1 MNGKESKHDYYH
13 PLLRGGTRDPKSYT
27 HGFSSNQIQTLSSVC
42 EAFVPPLSSTHHNQ
56 HIPKSLSQLSGAHS
70 PIPDEVAERLVRNG
84 LPEAVK
90 LISVFLILLSTRLG
104 SLIVC
109 GFVCLTW
116 RRWPFILKF
125 SELSLK
131 QREEILLKWSKQSF
145 IIPLRLVFVVL
156 KVICCYI
163 TFALTDENFENQA
176 LESIG
181 YHVNKEDEN
190 LNKTKKERPLERG
203 IIEMTYANDLNL
215 LNSLVS
221 KGLQV
226 KNDIED
232 NVYRVKCDVVIVG
245 SGSGGG
251 VAAAVL
257 ANFGLKVLVLEKGE
271 YFVPEDYSCLEGPSM
286 RELYESGGMLS
297 TIDGKTMIMSGTTVG
312 GGSAV
317 NWAATIKT
325 PEFVLRDW
333 AVNQKLPLF
342 GSNEY
347 QEAMDIVSKRLGVT
361 ENCTE
366 EGFQNKVIRKG
377 CENLGLKVERISR
390 NSSEDHY
397 CGACCYGCKTG
408 DKKGTDS
415 TWLVD
420 AVGNDAVILTG
431 CKAQKF
437 ILEENK
443 NGKAKRCLGVMANAV
458 SKNITTKLRIEA
470 RATIAAGGSLSTPP
484 LLISSGLKNQHI
496 GRNLHVHPVL
506 FAWGY
511 FPEPISGITGKS
523 HEGGILTS
531 LHKIESQE
539 SNYTA
544 LVEAAALGPASFA
557 ALFPWLSGLGI
568 KVGMARYTRTATLFT
583 LVRDQGSGKVKSE
596 GRIRYWLDDIDKENL
611 KTGLRR
617 ALKILVAAGAV
628 EVGTFR
634 SDGQSIKCE
643 GIKDGD
649 LEEFLDTVTA
659 AEGPESK
666 GDCWTMYA
674 SAHQMGSCKMGATDE
689 NGAVDENGESWE
701 AKDLFVFD
709 GSVLPTAV
717 GINPMLTIEATAYC
731 LSKRLANSLKKE

>member
-1 MNGKESKHDYYH
+1 MQ
-13 PLLRGGTRDPKSYT
+13 LL
-27 HGFSSNQIQTLSSVC
+27 Q
-42 EAFVPPLSSTHHNQ
+42 
-56 HIPKSLSQLSGAHS
+56 
-70 PIPDEVAERLVRNG
+70 
-84 LPEAVK
+84 
-90 LISVFLILLSTRLG
+90 
-104 SLIVC
+104 
-109 GFVCLTW
+109 
-116 RRWPFILKF
+116 
-125 SELSLK
+125 
-131 QREEILLKWSKQSF
+131 
-145 IIPLRLVFVVL
+145 
-156 KVICCYI
+156 
-163 TFALTDENFENQA
+163 TDENYKNRT

-181 YHVNKEDEN
+181 YRVNKEDKN

-203 IIEMTYANDLNL
+203 IIEMSCADDSTLI
-215 LNSLVS
+215 NSLVS
-221 KGLQV
+221 KGLEV
-226 KNDIED
+226 KKDVED

-257 ANFGLKVLVLEKGE
+257 ANPGLKVLVLEKGE

-286 RELYESGGMLS
+286 RELYESGGLLS
-297 TIDGKTMIMSGTTVG
+297 TIDGKTMVMSGTTVG

-342 GSNEY
+342 GSAEY
-347 QEAMDIVSKRLGVT
+347 QEAMNIVSKRLGVT

-377 CENLGLKVERISR
+377 CENLGLKVERIPR

-397 CGACCYGCKTG
+397 CGSCCYGCKTG

-420 AVGNDAVILTG
+420 AVGNNAVILTG

-443 NGKAKRCLGVMANAV
+443 NGKTERRCLGVMANAV
-458 SKNITTKLRIEA
+458 SKKIAVKLRIEA
-470 RATIAAGGSLSTPP
+470 RATIAAGGSLCTPP
-484 LLISSGLKNQHI
+484 LMISSGLKNQHI
-496 GRNLHVHPVL
+496 GKNLHLHPVL

-511 FPEPISGITGKS
+511 FPEPISEITGMS

-531 LHKIESQE
+531 LHKVESQE
-539 SNYTA
+539 SNFRA
-544 LVEAAALGPASFA
+544 LVEAAALGPGAFG
-557 ALFPWLSGLGI
+557 ALFPWLSGMSM

-583 LVRDQGSGKVKSE
+583 LVRDQGSGRVKSE
-596 GRIRYWLDDIDKENL
+596 GRIRYWLDDIDRENL

-659 AEGPESK
+659 AQGPESK
-666 GDCWTMYA
+666 GECWTMYG
-674 SAHQMGSCKMGATDE
+674 SAHQMSSCRMGATDQ

-717 GINPMLTIEATAYC
+717 GINPMLTIEATAFC
-731 LSKRLANSLKKE
+731 LSKRLANSLKIGG

>member
-1 MNGKESKHDYYH
+1 MQ
-13 PLLRGGTRDPKSYT
+13 LL
-27 HGFSSNQIQTLSSVC
+27 Q
-42 EAFVPPLSSTHHNQ
+42 
-56 HIPKSLSQLSGAHS
+56 
-70 PIPDEVAERLVRNG
+70 
-84 LPEAVK
+84 
-90 LISVFLILLSTRLG
+90 
-104 SLIVC
+104 
-109 GFVCLTW
+109 
-116 RRWPFILKF
+116 
-125 SELSLK
+125 
-131 QREEILLKWSKQSF
+131 
-145 IIPLRLVFVVL
+145 
-156 KVICCYI
+156 
-163 TFALTDENFENQA
+163 TDENYKNRT

-181 YHVNKEDEN
+181 YRVNKEDKN

-203 IIEMTYANDLNL
+203 IIEMSCADDSTLI
-215 LNSLVS
+215 NSLVS
-221 KGLQV
+221 KGLEV
-226 KNDIED
+226 KKDVED

-257 ANFGLKVLVLEKGE
+257 ANPGLKVLVLEKGE

-286 RELYESGGMLS
+286 RELYESGGLLS
-297 TIDGKTMIMSGTTVG
+297 TIDGKTMVMSGTTVG

-342 GSNEY
+342 GSAEY
-347 QEAMDIVSKRLGVT
+347 QEAMNIVSKRLGVT

-377 CENLGLKVERISR
+377 CENLGLKVERIPR

-397 CGACCYGCKTG
+397 CGSCCYGCKTG

-420 AVGNDAVILTG
+420 AVGNNAVILTG

-443 NGKAKRCLGVMANAV
+443 NGKTERRCLGVMANAV
-458 SKNITTKLRIEA
+458 SKKITVKLRIEA
-470 RATIAAGGSLSTPP
+470 RATIAAGGSLCTPP
-484 LLISSGLKNQHI
+484 LMISSGLKNQHI
-496 GRNLHVHPVL
+496 GKNLHLHPVL

-511 FPEPISGITGKS
+511 FPEPISEITGMS

-531 LHKIESQE
+531 LHKVESQE
-539 SNYTA
+539 SNFRA
-544 LVEAAALGPASFA
+544 LVEAAALGPGAFA
-557 ALFPWLSGLGI
+557 ALFPWLSGMSM

-583 LVRDQGSGKVKSE
+583 LVRDQGSGRVKSE
-596 GRIRYWLDDIDKENL
+596 GRIRYWLDDIDRENL

-659 AEGPESK
+659 AQGPESK
-666 GDCWTMYA
+666 GECWTMYG
-674 SAHQMGSCKMGATDE
+674 SAHQMSSCRMGATDQ

-717 GINPMLTIEATAYC
+717 GINPMLTIEATAFC
-731 LSKRLANSLKKE
+731 LSKRLANSLKIGG